1 MAMCAAMCT
10 ARAVT
15 CTEYCPDRL
24 AARFLPPTAMHL
36 SDRWQGVA
44 WIVVSAVGFGAMA
57 VFAKLAYRDGVSLS
71 TMLFLRFSIAG
82 VLLAGWGL
90 WRGMRWPRGRNLLW
104 LVAMGAIGYVGQ
116 SFSYF
121 AALQY
126 ASAGLVAL
134 LLYLYPAIVV
144 VLSALLF
151 KRVIGAERA
160 WAVGIALAGMALT
173 IGGDL
178 HSEAPGILLG
188 ITAAFIYA
196 VYILAGEGVMPH
208 VGPLAAAT
216 VVMLAAAVVYGLMA
230 VGGGLALPATTT
242 GWGAILAIALFSTL
256 IAILGFFKGL
266 EKLGAADAS
275 TLSTL
280 EPLVTLGLAAL
291 VLGESVTGL
300 QLLGAAAI
308 LASVIYL
315 ARAPV
320 RR

>member
-1 MAMCAAMCT
+1 
-10 ARAVT
+10 
-15 CTEYCPDRL
+15 
-24 AARFLPPTAMHL
+24 MHL
-36 SDRWQGVA
+36 SERWQGVA
-44 WIVVSAVGFGAMA
+44 WIIVSAAGFGAMA
-57 VFAKLAYRDGVSLS
+57 IFAKLAYRDGVSLS
-71 TMLFLRFSIAG
+71 TMLFLRFAIAG
-82 VLLAGWGL
+82 ALLAGWGL
-90 WRGMRWPRGRNLLW
+90 WRGMCWPSGRNLLW

-151 KRVIGAERA
+151 KRVIGKGRA
-160 WAVGIALAGMALT
+160 WAVMIALIGTALT

-178 HSEAPGILLG
+178 HSQLPGILLG
-188 ITAAFIYA
+188 IAAAFIYSA
-196 VYILAGEGVMPH
+196 YILAGEGVMPR

-216 VVMLAAAVVYGLMA
+216 VVMLSAALVYGFMA
-230 VGGGLALPATTT
+230 FGGGLALPATTT
-242 GWGAILAIALFSTL
+242 GWSAILAIALFSTL

-300 QLLGAAAI
+300 QLIGAAAI
-308 LASVIYL
+308 LAAVIYL
-315 ARAPV
+315 ARAPA